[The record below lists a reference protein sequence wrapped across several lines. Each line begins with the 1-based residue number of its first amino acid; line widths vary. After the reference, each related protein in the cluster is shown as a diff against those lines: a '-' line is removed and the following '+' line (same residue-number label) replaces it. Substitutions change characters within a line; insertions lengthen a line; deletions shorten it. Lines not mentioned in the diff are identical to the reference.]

1 MLRIV
6 LFLLIAALVAFGE
19 HRIVKMI
26 PFGEHNLK
34 IVFTQPVDTLE
45 WQTKTMQDGR
55 SFVDFKANLT
65 IPRRSFIFKD
75 NSTLQIA
82 QNTPQIVRLV
92 FNLHENSFFELTRE
106 KENLYIFIRPKDE
119 KKDKKNLEKENK
131 SIENVRIKDNKENE
145 EFELSKNVNSGKDS
159 QKKSSNKEV
168 SSKDKP
174 KADSKA
180 SDQLSSPNSR
190 LKIKEN
196 EHNIELGKDKSVS
209 SSYKGAQSPRI
220 GKTSTER
227 KIVIDAGHG
236 GKDCGTTSVEGVCE
250 KTIVLEVAKFLSQEL
265 KDRGY
270 TVFMTRSGDV
280 YIDLRKRTEFANT
293 RGADLFVSVHA
304 NSMPKDSPKTP
315 SGVETYF
322 LSPARSERAEQVAKV
337 ENQGDIETMSHFAT
351 KSFLNT
357 ISTFHLVASHKLAIE
372 IQSSILDQV
381 RQKYNTHDGAVR
393 EGPFWVLAGALMP
406 SVLIEIGYASHRIE
420 GKLIAKKEY
429 QKLLAKGMADG
440 IDGYFLRNY

>member
-6 LFLLIAALVAFGE
+6 LFLLVAVFVAFGE
-19 HRIVKMI
+19 HRIVKMV

-34 IVFTQPVDTLE
+34 IVFAQPVDTLE

-55 SFVDFKANLT
+55 SFVDFRANLT
-65 IPRRSFIFKD
+65 IPRRNFIFKD

-92 FNLHENSFFELTRE
+92 FNLHENSLFELVKE
-106 KENLYIFIRPKDE
+106 KENLYIFIKPKNEDKSAENIALKDE
-119 KKDKKNLEKENK
+119 KEGKESRPDKD
-131 SIENVRIKDNKENE
+131 IESRI
-145 EFELSKNVNSGKDS
+145 DS
-159 QKKSSNKEV
+159 QNKT
-168 SSKDKP
+168 SSKEINSQDKS
-174 KADSKA
+174 KVDSKTNNKP
-180 SDQLSSPNSR
+180 SSS
-190 LKIKEN
+190 KSESKAKESSYST
-196 EHNIELGKDKSVS
+196 ELGKDKSAS
-209 SSYKGAQSPRI
+209 STPHKSVPSSRTNKMGV
-220 GKTSTER
+220 ER

-250 KTIVLEVAKFLSQEL
+250 KIIVLEVAKLLSQEL

-406 SVLIEIGYASHRIE
+406 SVLIEIGYASHQVE

-429 QKLLAKGMADG
+429 QKLLAKGIADG

>member
-6 LFLLIAALVAFGE
+6 LLLLVSVFVAFGE

-34 IVFTQPVDTLE
+34 IIFAQPVDTLE
-45 WQTKTMQDGR
+45 WQIKTIQDGR
-55 SFVDFKANLT
+55 SFVDFQANLT
-65 IPRRSFIFKD
+65 IPRRHFIFKD

-92 FNLHENSFFELTRE
+92 FNLHENSFFELVKE
-106 KENLYIFIRPKDE
+106 KENLYVFIKPKKNDE
-119 KKDKKNLEKENK
+119 KSVEKSVEKKNKNTESNGARDDKE
-131 SIENVRIKDNKENE
+131 
-145 EFELSKNVNSGKDS
+145 SG
-159 QKKSSNKEV
+159 
-168 SSKDKP
+168 SSKDTNSSKNAKP
-174 KADSKA
+174 LDSQNKQTNLQDKNRINSKSDTKTSLSKTDLKLSGQGTEPEKTKTPPPPKSAQSSKA
-180 SDQLSSPNSR
+180 S
-190 LKIKEN
+190 KI
-196 EHNIELGKDKSVS
+196 GS
-209 SSYKGAQSPRI
+209 G
-220 GKTSTER
+220 R

-236 GKDCGTTSVEGVCE
+236 GKDCGTTSVEGICE

-270 TVFMTRSGDV
+270 MVFMTRSSDV

-406 SVLIEIGYASHRIE
+406 SVLIEIGYASHKLE

-429 QKLLAKGMADG
+429 QKLLAKGIADG
-440 IDGYFLRNY
+440 VDGYFLRNY